1 MLRSSESGR
10 YYSNMRF
17 RTVALALALAC
28 GSTAHVE
35 AKQKT
40 PKYSSKPRKV
50 KRPKIQ
56 KYKPA
61 KFKTSKIKP
70 AKVK

>member
-1 MLRSSESGR
+1 M
-10 YYSNMRF
+10 NMKF
-17 RTVALALALAC
+17 RIAALALALAC
-28 GSTAHVE
+28 GFTAPVE

-40 PKYSSKPRKV
+40 TKTYSKPGKV
-50 KRPKIQ
+50 KRPKIK

-61 KFKTSKIKP
+61 KFKTSKFKP

>member
-1 MLRSSESGR
+1 MK
-10 YYSNMRF
+10 F

-28 GSTAHVE
+28 GFTVPME

-40 PKYSSKPRKV
+40 ATKYQSKPGKGPKPKV
-50 KRPKIQ
+50 R

-61 KFKTSKIKP
+61 KFKTSKYKPTKVSKFKP